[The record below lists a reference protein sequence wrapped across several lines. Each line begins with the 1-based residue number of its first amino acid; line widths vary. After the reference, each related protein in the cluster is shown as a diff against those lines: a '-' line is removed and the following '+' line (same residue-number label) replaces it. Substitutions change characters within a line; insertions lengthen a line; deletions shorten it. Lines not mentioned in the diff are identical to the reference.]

1 MTAVVS
7 VIGKC
12 SAPGC
17 SRPAVAHLC
26 VEVGGRRV
34 AGSVCEHCR
43 RATEAAAFLL
53 ALVA

>member
-1 MTAVVS
+1 MAAAVS

-17 SRPAVAHLC
+17 ARPAAVHVCL
-26 VEVGGRRV
+26 EVGGRRV

-53 ALVA
+53 DLVA

>member
-1 MTAVVS
+1 MTVTVS
-7 VIGKC
+7 VIGRC
-12 SAPGC
+12 SASGC
-17 SRPAVAHLC
+17 SRPAVTHVCL
-26 VEVGGRRV
+26 EVGDRQV

>member
-1 MTAVVS
+1 MTALVS
-7 VIGKC
+7 VIGRC

-17 SRPAVAHLC
+17 RRPAAAHVC
-26 VEVGGRRV
+26 VEVGGRQI

-53 ALVA
+53 ELVA

>member
-1 MTAVVS
+1 MVS
-7 VIGKC
+7 VIGTC

-17 SRPAVAHLC
+17 GRRAVAHVCL
-26 VEVGGRRV
+26 EVGGRRV